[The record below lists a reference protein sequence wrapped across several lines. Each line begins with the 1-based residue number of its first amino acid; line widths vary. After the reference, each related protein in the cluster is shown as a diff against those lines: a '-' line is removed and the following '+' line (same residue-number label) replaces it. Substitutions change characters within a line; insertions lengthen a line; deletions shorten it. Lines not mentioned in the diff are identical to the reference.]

1 MICNSVMNCC
11 LPEPSLTAQSW
22 HRMGKRNLFREL
34 VSEGAR
40 LFPSLWKASGEI
52 NISAMARL
60 YKAKGFPVS
69 QPTLQRLWDGAYD
82 PSNET
87 IEATHRVFGIPREL
101 LRGEEPGEHDM
112 KELLEGYG
120 LPTLLVAKKL
130 SQLPKE
136 DFDAIVTQIELAHQK
151 AEKLKNLMDE
161 SPNIIPLRR
170 R

>member
-1 MICNSVMNCC
+1 MNTC
-11 LPEPSLTAQSW
+11 LRIESTGAQSLAA
-22 HRMGKRNLFREL
+22 MAKRNLFREL

-69 QPTLQRLWDGAYD
+69 QPTLQRLWDGVYD

-101 LRGEEPGEHDM
+101 LRGEDPGENGM
-112 KELLEGYG
+112 KQLVEGYG
-120 LPTLLVAKKL
+120 LPTLLIAKKL
-130 SQLPKE
+130 SQLPRE

-151 AEKLKNLMDE
+151 AERLKALME
-161 SPNIIPLRR
+161 TNPNVIPLKRR
-170 R
+170 ES

>member
-1 MICNSVMNCC
+1 MICNSVMNFY
-11 LPEPSLTAQSW
+11 LPELSPTAQSW

-69 QPTLQRLWDGAYD
+69 QPTLQRLWDG
-82 PSNET
+82 
-87 IEATHRVFGIPREL
+87 
-101 LRGEEPGEHDM
+101 
-112 KELLEGYG
+112 
-120 LPTLLVAKKL
+120 
-130 SQLPKE
+130 
-136 DFDAIVTQIELAHQK
+136 ELAHQK
-151 AEKLKNLMDE
+151 AERLKNLMDE

>member
-1 MICNSVMNCC
+1 MICNRVMNIN
-11 LPEPSLTAQSW
+11 LREPRAPAQSLAA
-22 HRMGKRNLFREL
+22 MGKRNVFREL

-69 QPTLQRLWDGAYD
+69 QPTLQRLWDGVYD

-101 LRGEEPGEHDM
+101 LRGEEPGTHDM
-112 KELLEGYG
+112 KELLDGYG

-151 AEKLKNLMDE
+151 AERLKSLMDE